1 MQKLTNE
8 KVWGENLKKTMSF
21 QDAEKCK
28 KITIEIQRA
37 VKRLYNLFENFK
49 DKEEAFK
56 KYVKDLKDN
65 K

>member
-1 MQKLTNE
+1 
-8 KVWGENLKKTMSF
+8 MSF

-56 KYVKDLKDN
+56 KYIKDLKDN